1 MRIELWLDPTAGWTF
16 VAKNR
21 VDAALE
27 LWDGE
32 PVEVV
37 WRPALAD
44 PRGSVEPLVLLWHA
58 YETGGADRQ
67 TAVADLLW
75 RAHSLE
81 GADITDPEILTG
93 LARETGWEP
102 DLSDVDRVA
111 FREEMLRGKAIGVIA
126 SPSLSVGE
134 RVLTGDPSAEEIVDF
149 LRDSADEPELPEEVR
164 RLRLAEA
171 LLGRKDPLGALVIL
185 KPLLEDFG
193 TDPNV
198 RTLAARAYFA
208 SAQLRRA
215 EELLTAL
222 VERDPGDFYARYL
235 LGRTLQRQGR
245 GAEAA
250 PHLALTEAM
259 FD

>member
-1 MRIELWLDPTAGWTF
+1 MRIELWLDPTGGWTF

-27 LWDGE
+27 LWDGD

-44 PRGSVEPLVLLWHA
+44 PRGSVEPLLLLWHA
-58 YETGGADRQ
+58 YETGGTERQ
-67 TAVADLLW
+67 AAVADLLW

-81 GADITDPEILTG
+81 GADITDPEVLSA

-102 DLSDVDRVA
+102 DLAAADRVA
-111 FREEMLRGKAIGVIA
+111 FREEMLRGKAIGVTG
-126 SPSLSVGE
+126 SPALSVGE
-134 RVLTGDPSAEEIVDF
+134 RVLTGDPTPEQIVEF
-149 LRDSADEPELPEEVR
+149 LRDSADDPALPDEVR

-185 KPLLEDFG
+185 KPLLEEFG
-193 TDPNV
+193 GDPNV
-198 RTLAARAYFA
+198 RMLAARAYFA

-235 LGRTLQRQGR
+235 LGRTYQRQGR
-245 GAEAA
+245 AAEAA
-250 PHLALTEAM
+250 PHLALTETM